1 MPWFCATI
9 IMESFEFLLPDGDV
23 GRESIYDSHILI
35 FQQQKAEDRKARDVP
50 HLTICV
56 IIDKPV

>member
-1 MPWFCATI
+1 
-9 IMESFEFLLPDGDV
+9 MESFEFLLPDGDV

-56 IIDKPV
+56 IIDKPG